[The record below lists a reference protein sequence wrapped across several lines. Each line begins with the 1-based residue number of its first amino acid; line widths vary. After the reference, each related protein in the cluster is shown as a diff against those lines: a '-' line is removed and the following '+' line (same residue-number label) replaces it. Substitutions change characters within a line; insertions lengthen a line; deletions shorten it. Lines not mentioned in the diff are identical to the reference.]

1 MPYFLKM
8 EPSRSMYRANRMGAR
23 IEPWGTPH
31 DRGDEVDLKSP
42 RLTERVPS
50 DR

>member
-1 MPYFLKM
+1 MPYFLEM
-8 EPSRSMYRANRMGAR
+8 EPSGSIYRANRMAAR

-31 DRGDEVDLKSP
+31 DTGDEVDLKFH
-42 RLTERVPS
+42 RLTEKVLS